1 MYTFKHE
8 CKYYCIAK
16 SQEVIK
22 MKYASK
28 IMQIA
33 KQNNGIITSREVTKK
48 NIPRIYLKIL
58 VDKGKLER
66 IERGVYSR
74 PEVLDDEMFALQSRF
89 KKGIFSHETALFLHN
104 LTDRTPVRYA
114 MTFPAGYNTSSV
126 NKKNV
131 IVYYSVNRLYK
142 IGIIS
147 MPTPNGLK
155 VNTYNAERTIC
166 ELIQKRKKTDIQVTT
181 SAIKSYMEQSK
192 KDIPLLSEY
201 ATLFKVEKPLRYY
214 LEVLS

>member
-1 MYTFKHE
+1 
-8 CKYYCIAK
+8 
-16 SQEVIK
+16 
-22 MKYASK
+22 
-28 IMQIA
+28 MQIA
-33 KQNNGIITSREVTKK
+33 NQNSGIITSRQVTKE

-58 VDKGKLER
+58 VDKGELER
-66 IERGVYSR
+66 IERGVYAR
-74 PEVLDDEMFALQSRF
+74 PEALGDEMFALQSRF

-104 LTDRTPVRYA
+104 LTDRTPIRYT
-114 MTFPAGYNTSSV
+114 MTFPAGYNTSTV
-126 NKKNV
+126 IKNNV
-131 IVYYSVNRLYK
+131 IVYYSVTRLYG

-166 ELIQKRKKTDIQVTT
+166 DLIQKRKKTDIQVITT
-181 SAIKSYMEQSK
+181 ALKSYMELNK

-201 ATLFKVEKPLRYY
+201 ANMFRVAKTLRYY

>member
-1 MYTFKHE
+1 
-8 CKYYCIAK
+8 
-16 SQEVIK
+16 

-33 KQNNGIITSREVTKK
+33 KQNNGIITAREVTKE

-66 IERGVYSR
+66 IERGVYAQ
-74 PEVLDDEMFALQSRF
+74 PEVLDDEMFALQNRF

-104 LTDRTPVRYA
+104 LTDRTPIRYT

-126 NKKNV
+126 NKNNV